1 MEVWRFS
8 LTMPGFPYRAVKRYD
23 GQRVESGDRDPI
35 FPPLLL
41 LQGSHPAHGIKKKR
55 AKSSIFLP
63 CGDEAAHPAKQLT
76 PLQSGDSRP
85 YPGAGQRTC
94 AKQHPG
100 NAIAFG
106 VIDTAM
112 NQMLDPDERLA
123 LQDEIPAGR
132 FAAPEEAAQ
141 MILHVLQAPSY
152 MTGQIIGFDGGFL

>member
-1 MEVWRFS
+1 MAMHVRRYF
-8 LTMPGFPYRAVKRYD
+8 AQIVKIA
-23 GQRVESGDRDPI
+23 GG
-35 FPPLLL
+35 
-41 LQGSHPAHGIKKKR
+41 G
-55 AKSSIFLP
+55 AKAASAASVVI
-63 CGDEAAHPAKQLT
+63 GRKQVAHPVI
-76 PLQSGDSRP
+76 
-85 YPGAGQRTC
+85 
-94 AKQHPG
+94 